1 MWTSQVAQGASR
13 QKYVLGYEA
22 TLKASCRARL
32 LLSTYCLILQ
42 SHLYLHHLIQS
53 SPLPAKV
60 CSGVIP
66 FLLI

>member
-42 SHLYLHHLIQS
+42 SHLYLHHLI
-53 SPLPAKV
+53 
-60 CSGVIP
+60 
-66 FLLI
+66 